1 MYKQLHP
8 ARSAVA
14 YTELAVPRPRQRSLG
29 PAPRTGKRADAFPC
43 PGHHPTHSSYPPRAR
58 LRQDEEPKLLT
69 AAPTWAPARPP
80 PGNAQHAGAS
90 FRFQVLRREKKPK
103 LTENATRRLR
113 LPPADFRL
121 RVRMCPSLGIA
132 VCALSACEGS
142 GICVPLREPSGF
154 VAGVNHL
161 TWRRELR
168 HRAAPGAAARSRG
181 PAWHRYAVPE
191 ATTEG
196 FFFFFQN

>member
-1 MYKQLHP
+1 
-8 ARSAVA
+8 
-14 YTELAVPRPRQRSLG
+14 
-29 PAPRTGKRADAFPC
+29 
-43 PGHHPTHSSYPPRAR
+43 
-58 LRQDEEPKLLT
+58 
-69 AAPTWAPARPP
+69 
-80 PGNAQHAGAS
+80 
-90 FRFQVLRREKKPK
+90 
-103 LTENATRRLR
+103 
-113 LPPADFRL
+113 
-121 RVRMCPSLGIA
+121 MCPSLGIA

-196 FFFFFQN
+196 FFFFFFSKINLEISKNSLQFHSSMGFNKSLCGYNCLPSSDIGSFRGPRAASAPPALTPTPPAPPSLLASLRVNAAEKGPSWVCPVRSPSQVWCAVKTTQVIASY